1 MPLWEAVS
9 TVVGVALLAE
19 AAVEP
24 VREAG
29 PRGFC
34 TIGSDGSS
42 TCSSSSL
49 GSTPALRLGLKKE
62 EIFGLA
68 GELDLPCFTDLGFGP
83 GFPLGRPE
91 GEIQSLLT
99 ITAAAHLKVSGS
111 VVSPPLGL
119 ALILVEEQ
127 TSPPVEGPRP
137 AKKVTIIGLFT

>member
-1 MPLWEAVS
+1 MPLWEA
-9 TVVGVALLAE
+9 VVGVALLAE
-19 AAVEP
+19 AAAEP

-49 GSTPALRLGLKKE
+49 GSTTALRLGLKKV
-62 EIFGLA
+62 EILGLA
-68 GELDLPCFTDLGFGP
+68 GELDLPCFADLGFGP

-91 GEIQSLLT
+91 GEIDQSLFT
-99 ITAAAHLKVSGS
+99 ISAAHLKISGS
-111 VVSPPLGL
+111 MVSPPLGL

-127 TSPPVEGPRP
+127 MSPPVEGPRP
-137 AKKVTIIGLFT
+137 AKK

>member
-1 MPLWEAVS
+1 MEGMPLFREAVFAEVS
-9 TVVGVALLAE
+9 VALLAE

-49 GSTPALRLGLKKE
+49 GSTTALRLGLKKV
-62 EIFGLA
+62 EILGLA
-68 GELDLPCFTDLGFGP
+68 GELDLPCFADLGFGP

-91 GEIQSLLT
+91 GEIDQSLLS
-99 ITAAAHLKVSGS
+99 IAAAHLKVSGS
-111 VVSPPLGL
+111 MVSPPLGL

-127 TSPPVEGPRP
+127 MSPPVEGPRP
-137 AKKVTIIGLFT
+137 AKK